1 MYVDAKH
8 GWMDSV
14 VYQRE
19 RLPVGI
25 EFAGPAVVNEMSSTT
40 LIFPGQVARI
50 DTWGNLIVRIGR

>member
-1 MYVDAKH
+1 
-8 GWMDSV
+8 MDSV